1 MGNNSSRENISESND
16 ISLLKE
22 YWANKYKNPKN
33 NIPTQFDDNGY
44 RSNIEVF
51 HDPNNGVSL
60 PYINNR
66 DTYYSDID
74 PRIIASENPR
84 IRYVEFEV
92 CDDGDI
98 HKMRERYVVNKT
110 QPDHDCGA
118 NCNCLG
124 NEALCNIV
132 DRRVVYDNYSPTS
145 AEPIKYNSEKKYIS
159 QIQQGGQNQDLTSV
173 DDTTTELDTDIMS
186 TTSVDDNTSEPQF
199 GNKKNQIK
207 KISDNNLIFDSDDI
221 KTEDISLDDEDDE
234 DEMLE
239 DIDEE
244 LEELGFDYDK
254 TDVTTSD
261 LYNLQKRIFQSS
273 DSQNSENS
281 LNSMDDLENEFDED
295 ETTEN
300 VRWAMQRINLRNTLF
315 DKEDNDIMQMN
326 SSDIYRSGTNR
337 KNNKYQ

>member
-22 YWANKYKNPKN
+22 YWAKKYRDPKN
-33 NIPTQFDDNGY
+33 NIPTQFDVNGY

-51 HDPNNGVSL
+51 HDPVNGVSL
-60 PYINNR
+60 PYINDR

-84 IRYVEFEV
+84 IRYVELEI

-98 HKMRERYVVNKT
+98 HKVRERYAVNRI
-110 QPDHDCGA
+110 QPNHDCGA

-124 NEALCNIV
+124 NEKSCNIV

-145 AEPIKYNSEKKYIS
+145 AEPIENNIIRRQTQ
-159 QIQQGGQNQDLTSV
+159 QIQQGGQNPDLTSI
-173 DDTTTELDTDIMS
+173 DDTSTELNTDIIS
-186 TTSVDDNTSEPQF
+186 TTSDDNNTSEPSF
-199 GNKKNQIK
+199 GDNNQNK
-207 KISDNNLIFDSDDI
+207 KISDKDLIFDSDDI
-221 KTEDISLDDEDDE
+221 KPETISLEDEDDE

-244 LEELGFDYDK
+244 LEELGFDYDQ

-273 DSQNSENS
+273 DSQNSENTVD
-281 LNSMDDLENEFDED
+281 SMDDLENEFDED

-326 SSDIYRSGTNR
+326 SSDIYRSGTTR

>member
-22 YWANKYKNPKN
+22 YWTNKYQNSRN
-33 NIPTQFDDNGY
+33 NIPTQYDDNGY
-44 RSNIEVF
+44 RSNVDIF
-51 HDPNNGVSL
+51 HDPTNGISL
-60 PYINNR
+60 PYINDR
-66 DTYYSDID
+66 ETYYSDID

-84 IRYVEFEV
+84 IRYVELEI

-98 HKMRERYVVNKT
+98 HKVREKYAVNRT
-110 QPDHDCGA
+110 QPNHNCGA
-118 NCNCLG
+118 NCKCLG
-124 NEALCNIV
+124 SESSCNIV
-132 DRRVVYDNYSPTS
+132 DQKVFYNNYSPTS
-145 AEPIKYNSEKKYIS
+145 AEPVEKRQVY
-159 QIQQGGQNQDLTSV
+159 QIQQGGQNPDLTS
-173 DDTTTELDTDIMS
+173 I
-186 TTSVDDNTSEPQF
+186 DNTSTELNSDLTSSTSINNDDTSEPSF
-199 GNKKNQIK
+199 KNKKITDKNK
-207 KISDNNLIFDSDDI
+207 KISDNSLIFDSDDI

-244 LEELGFDYDK
+244 LEELGFDYDQ

-273 DSQNSENS
+273 DSQNYNNSESS
-281 LNSMDDLENEFDED
+281 LDDLDNELDED

-326 SSDIYRSGTNR
+326 SSDIYKSGATR